1 MITVKTIGDYN
12 DNIMVMVVLMVK
24 ITIPSTLPALSSLLE
39 ELRGTLSMT
48 LQQRWNRGDKKGWK
62 RWRGRVVHIGKRNR
76 GEKKMRQINMTG
88 RRRKK

>member
-1 MITVKTIGDYN
+1 M
-12 DNIMVMVVLMVK
+12 MVMVVLMVT

-39 ELRGTLSMT
+39 ELRGTLSMM
-48 LQQRWNRGDKKGWK
+48 LQQRWNRAYI
-62 RWRGRVVHIGKRNR
+62 RRVEEVKEKSGTYQRKR